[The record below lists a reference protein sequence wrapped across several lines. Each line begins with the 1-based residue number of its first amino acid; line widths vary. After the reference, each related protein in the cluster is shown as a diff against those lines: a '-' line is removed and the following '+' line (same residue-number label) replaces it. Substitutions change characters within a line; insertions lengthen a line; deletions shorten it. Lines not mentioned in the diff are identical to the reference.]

1 VNNRRRVVDK
11 WRTLH
16 YMATSILR
24 LLHTV
29 HTPYDD
35 HEILNEPENGVLGEQ
50 GTSRTTRER

>member
-1 VNNRRRVVDK
+1 MVDK
-11 WRTLH
+11 CRTLH

-29 HTPYDD
+29 HTPYYD
-35 HEILNEPENGVLGEQ
+35 HEILSEPENGVLGEQ

>member
-1 VNNRRRVVDK
+1 VVDK
-11 WRTLH
+11 FRTLH

-29 HTPYDD
+29 HMPYDD
-35 HEILNEPENGVLGEQ
+35 HDILDEPEYGVLGEQ